1 MNNLSPIDYTH
12 IPDDRELEQLVQELE
27 TTFKAKANMHRH
39 EGLLWT
45 PVERRIA
52 EISTKTRD
60 VIRSLNL
67 MVKTQGLPDVVDF
80 DQETGKFRFRD
91 CSPESPEGR
100 RFLAYDKTS
109 EGEFRE
115 YYPKDRCDGNVLD
128 TAKSMGI
135 EVLDKAEYIAAQK
148 VDNLDM
154 KSSSYIKT
162 PVNVREKGVA
172 FIGDRGDLG
181 LYVGETYPDIASAR
195 RGFRGALW
203 V

>member
-1 MNNLSPIDYTH
+1 MNNFASIDYTH
-12 IPDDRELEQLVQELE
+12 VPNDKELEQLVQELE
-27 TTFKAKANMHRH
+27 TTFKANMHRH

-67 MVKTQGLPDVVDF
+67 MVKTQGMPDVVGF

-100 RFLAYDKTS
+100 RYLAYDKAGES
-109 EGEFRE
+109 EFKK
-115 YYPKDRCDGNVLD
+115 YYLINEKCNGNVLD
-128 TAKSMGI
+128 TAATMGI
-135 EVLDKAEYIAAQK
+135 DVLNELEYRKAQI
-148 VDNLDM
+148 VDELDR
-154 KSSSYIKT
+154 KSWSYIKT
-162 PVNVREKGVA
+162 LIDLRGKSSPSFGRRDSYGVL
-172 FIGDRGDLG
+172 ISGDFPHIRHGYG
-181 LYVGETYPDIASAR
+181 A
-195 RGFRGALW
+195 FRGALW